1 MVPPVL
7 KVRVPRKRHVLV
19 LNILTGCVV
28 KTRRTNDLV
37 GLLGRDLV
45 LPSPSLVFLGPLL
58 YLGEVAARVSGSDAW
73 HDDAVCWEVDAE
85 RDRRDISMAHDG
97 LSD

>member
-1 MVPPVL
+1 
-7 KVRVPRKRHVLV
+7 
-19 LNILTGCVV
+19 
-28 KTRRTNDLV
+28 
-37 GLLGRDLV
+37 
-45 LPSPSLVFLGPLL
+45 
-58 YLGEVAARVSGSDAW
+58 VSGSDAW